1 MKFNSVWKTLPYV
14 ELIEVDKV
22 EAGCSGIQSGCT
34 IKRTRTRLPEMIE
47 GYWGPLIRTISS
59 IDGSQELQATQ
70 PGTFTSMT
78 KTTTFKYNKTLY
90 FWWLDGYIY
99 CPNIEWDAIKV
110 EGVFNSDITKWN
122 CDTEDD
128 CTPRYDQPIYI
139 PEALFAEIEA
149 QVVQSFLGTMQ
160 IPSEDSDNKRNINR
174 Q

>member
-1 MKFNSVWKTLPYV
+1 M
-14 ELIEVDKV
+14 
-22 EAGCSGIQSGCT
+22 GC
-34 IKRTRTRLPEMIE
+34 
-47 GYWGPLIRTISS
+47 
-59 IDGSQELQATQ
+59 
-70 PGTFTSMT
+70 
-78 KTTTFKYNKTLY
+78 N
-90 FWWLDGYIY
+90 
-99 CPNIEWDAIKV
+99 KV

-128 CTPRYDQPIYI
+128 CTPRYEQPIYI